1 MECNLF
7 LYLNCFFDSFAAAW
21 YEYNSFFLIKYW
33 SSISPILLTMATL
46 DKCRVQKE
54 EVKQKNIW
62 GSEHELFLYNYTTFL
77 KKANEEIYI
86 QIIKFKCSLL
96 FRRWWYASLF
106 LNVLFCMFFSKRMLK
121 QISCMSS
128 CLFAWFCLSLCLHTH
143 QSLHKSY
150 PHGIEQQTQQQ
161 VFGENSNY

>member
-7 LYLNCFFDSFAAAW
+7 LYLNRFFW
-21 YEYNSFFLIKYW
+21 QLCCRLVWIYYNFFFNFFFYKYW
-33 SSISPILLTMATL
+33 SSISPILLTLVTL

-54 EVKQKNIW
+54 DVKQKNIW
-62 GSEHELFLYNYTTFL
+62 GSEQELFLYNYTTFP

-96 FRRWWYASLF
+96 FRRWWWYASLF

-121 QISCMSS
+121 QISCTSS
-128 CLFAWFCLSLCLHTH
+128 CLFAWFCLSLFAYSSIST
-143 QSLHKSY
+143 
-150 PHGIEQQTQQQ
+150 
-161 VFGENSNY
+161 